1 MPSDGAGGMS
11 VGTRLEVMF
20 LAIDTSAGTDV
31 AVVTDAGRLL
41 AEYRL
46 PDARRHAEAIG
57 VAIEQVLREAGL
69 RPRHLDGIV
78 CGMGPGPF
86 TGLRVGVAA
95 ARTFAFAAGIRLH
108 PVASHDAIAHEWRH
122 GSDHTGPVL
131 VTTDAR
137 RRELAAS
144 RYEHGELRSRVG
156 FTLIAPGDVAG
167 ILAADP
173 ELARADAR
181 QVSAHHL
188 TLAWLEAQQAQLPD
202 IADDILYLR
211 APDATPGAQPKRVTA

>member
-1 MPSDGAGGMS
+1 MNASGRSGGEGGS
-11 VGTRLEVMF
+11 SRLETMF

-46 PDARRHAEAIG
+46 PDARRHAEAVG
-57 VAIEQVLREAGL
+57 VAIELVLRDAGL

-95 ARTFAFAAGIRLH
+95 ARTFAFAAGIPLH

-122 GSDHTGPVL
+122 GHDHAGPVL

-144 RYEHGELRSRVG
+144 RYEHGELHSRAG
-156 FTLIAPGDVAG
+156 FTLIAPDEVAG

-181 QVSAHHL
+181 QVSHRAHANRGCHRKF
-188 TLAWLEAQQAQLPD
+188 
-202 IADDILYLR
+202 R
-211 APDATPGAQPKRVTA
+211 AAAPAAPRARRA